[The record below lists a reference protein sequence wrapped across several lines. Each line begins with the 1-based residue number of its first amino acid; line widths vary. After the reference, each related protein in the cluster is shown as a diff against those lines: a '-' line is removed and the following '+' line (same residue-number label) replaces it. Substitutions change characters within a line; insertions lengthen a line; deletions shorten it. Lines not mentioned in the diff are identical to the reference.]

1 MNARLLSCL
10 LAALAAVPAARPAD
24 SSDAEVEARRRVLEL
39 AGAFANDGFKLRD
52 GNWTGAIKPGE
63 PKLIQV
69 NLYAG
74 NEYWFSVAATDPAK
88 KLTVK
93 VFNEL
98 GEDME
103 AEPYAGDRT
112 AAAGFAPG
120 ASGPYYIKI
129 EETEGGPASF
139 SLLYSYK

>member
-1 MNARLLSCL
+1 MKRFLYSCL
-10 LAALAAVPAARPAD
+10 LLAVWMVPEARPEA
-24 SSDAEVEARRRVLEL
+24 SDAEVEARRRVLEL

-52 GNWTGAIKPGE
+52 GNFTGSIKAGE
-63 PKLIQV
+63 SKLIQV

-88 KLTVK
+88 KLVVK

-98 GEDME
+98 GQDME
-103 AEPYAGDRT
+103 AEPYAGDHT

-120 ASGPYYIKI
+120 ASGPYYIRI
-129 EETEGGPASF
+129 EEVEGEPSSF
-139 SLLYSYK
+139 SLIYSYK

>member
-1 MNARLLSCL
+1 MKRCLFTCL
-10 LAALAAVPAARPAD
+10 LLTLWMVPEAKPEA
-24 SSDAEVEARRRVLEL
+24 SDAEVEARRRVLEL
-39 AGAFANDGFKLRD
+39 AGAFSNDGFKLRD
-52 GNWTGAIKPGE
+52 GNWTGSIKPGE

-74 NEYWFSVAATDPAK
+74 NEYWFSVAATDAAK
-88 KLTVK
+88 KLVIK

-98 GEDME
+98 GQDME
-103 AEPYAGDRT
+103 AEPYAGEHC

-120 ASGPYYIKI
+120 ASGPYYIRI
-129 EETEGGPASF
+129 EEVEGEPSSF